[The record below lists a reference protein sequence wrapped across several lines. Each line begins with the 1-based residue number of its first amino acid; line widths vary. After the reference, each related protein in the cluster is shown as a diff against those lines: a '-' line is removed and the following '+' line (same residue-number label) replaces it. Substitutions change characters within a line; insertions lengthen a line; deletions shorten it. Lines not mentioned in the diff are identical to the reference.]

1 MAAVDT
7 LRVRTRLLLRVG
19 YGMAIVVLVLAIHA
33 WRT

>member
-1 MAAVDT
+1 
-7 LRVRTRLLLRVG
+7 VRTRLLLRVG